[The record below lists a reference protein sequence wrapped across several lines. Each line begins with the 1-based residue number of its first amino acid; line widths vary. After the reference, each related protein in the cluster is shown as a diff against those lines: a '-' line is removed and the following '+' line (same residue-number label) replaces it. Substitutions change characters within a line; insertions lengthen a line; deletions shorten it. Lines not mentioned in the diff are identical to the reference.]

1 MNEFRKMLGLQFFA
15 EPEDGGGSTEPPVS
29 EPANE
34 PAGEPPAEPQVQEV
48 DTQAYRDTAFR
59 EVLSMLN
66 LTNPATNQP
75 FANEGEWTQYMQAF
89 AQQEREQQEQAR
101 QQQLREQGVDPDMLS
116 QAIAANPTVQ
126 QAQQM
131 ILQAQQAEGDRALNE
146 AVSEI
151 SKIDPEIKELKDLF
165 SMPNRAEFERL
176 FLEKNYDPVH
186 AYIIANNGKISEKRS
201 AAAKQAALNSVN
213 GKGHLVSTK
222 GGAGDDVVIPQ
233 GTLDMYRRTFPGKDE
248 SWYLEQYKKFR

>member
-1 MNEFRKMLGLQFFA
+1 MLGLQFFA
-15 EPEDGGGSTEPPVS
+15 EPDEGGAEPPMN

-34 PAGEPPAEPQVQEV
+34 PAGEPSADPQVHEPQVNTQE
-48 DTQAYRDTAFR
+48 YRDTAFR

-75 FANEGEWTQYMQAF
+75 FASEGEWNQYMQAF

-101 QQQLREQGVDPDMLS
+101 QQQLREQGVDPEMLS
-116 QAIAANPTVQ
+116 QAIAANPIVQ
-126 QAQQM
+126 QAQRM
-131 ILQAQQAEGDRALNE
+131 ILEAQEAKQNRALDD
-146 AVSEI
+146 AIAKI
-151 SKIDPEIKELKDLF
+151 SKIDPSIKECGDFLR
-165 SMPNRAEFERL
+165 MPNFQEFDSRVRRGYSV
-176 FLEKNYDPVH
+176 FD
-186 AYIIANNGKISEKRS
+186 AYIAANYETLGEKRS

>member
-1 MNEFRKMLGLQFFA
+1 MNEFRETLGLQFFA
-15 EPEDGGGSTEPPVS
+15 EPDDGGAEPPM
-29 EPANE
+29 NE
-34 PAGEPPAEPQVQEV
+34 PAGEPVGEPSADPQVHEPQVNTQE
-48 DTQAYRDTAFR
+48 YRDTAFR

-75 FANEGEWTQYMQAF
+75 FANEGEWNQYMQAF

-101 QQQLREQGVDPDMLS
+101 QQQLREQGVDPEMLS

-131 ILQAQQAEGDRALNE
+131 IQQAREAEGTRALNE

-151 SKIDPEIKELKDLF
+151 SKIDPSIKEFGDLL
-165 SMPNRAEFERL
+165 SMPNFQEFDRMVRRGYSL
-176 FLEKNYDPVH
+176 PDAYKLANYDTL
-186 AYIIANNGKISEKRS
+186 SEKRS

-233 GTLDMYRRTFPGKDE
+233 GTLDMYRRAFPGKDE

>member
-15 EPEDGGGSTEPPVS
+15 EPDEGGAEPPMN

-34 PAGEPPAEPQVQEV
+34 PAGEPSADPQVHEPQVNTQE
-48 DTQAYRDTAFR
+48 YRDTAFR

-75 FANEGEWTQYMQAF
+75 FANEGEWNQYMQAF

-131 ILQAQQAEGDRALNE
+131 ILQAQQADGERALNE

-186 AYIIANNGKISEKRS
+186 AYIIANNGKLGEKRS